1 MGRLGVFNIN
11 IWILLLLSKEGL
23 RVRVFD
29 NCVKNLRYYDLF
41 CFFVLNILN
50 LKIND
55 MKNNLEIRVF
65 GYVDLL

>member
-11 IWILLLLSKEGL
+11 IWILLLLGIEGV

-29 NCVKNLRYYDLF
+29 ICVKNLGYYDLF
-41 CFFVLNILN
+41 FCVKYFEFENEW
-50 LKIND
+50 LK
-55 MKNNLEIRVF
+55 KNNLEIRVF

>member
-11 IWILLLLSKEGL
+11 IWILLLLGIEGL

-29 NCVKNLRYYDLF
+29 ICVKNLGYYDL
-41 CFFVLNILN
+41 FFVLNILN

-55 MKNNLEIRVF
+55 KKK
-65 GYVDLL
+65 

>member
-1 MGRLGVFNIN
+1 MGRLGVFSIN
-11 IWILLLLSKEGL
+11 IWILLLLGIEGL

-29 NCVKNLRYYDLF
+29 IFVKNLGYYDLF
-41 CFFVLNILN
+41 FLVLNILN

-55 MKNNLEIRVF
+55 KKKNNLEIRVF